1 MNNKKP
7 KVLGKYVYIDIP
19 EKPETKISVDEN
31 TKEALQ
37 KEWISKLR
45 KLEVWAVGEAANP
58 SIKEGDFVCV
68 DPNAINN
75 IKMVPMDDG
84 SVKGLILDYHIV
96 HIWP

>member
-1 MNNKKP
+1 MSKP
-7 KVLGKYVYIDIP
+7 KVLGKFVYIDIP
-19 EKPETKISVDEN
+19 EKQETKIQVDEN

-37 KEWISKLR
+37 KEWISKLSR
-45 KLEVWAVGEAANP
+45 LKVWAVGESANP
-58 SIKEGDFVCV
+58 SIKEGDMVLI
-68 DPNAINN
+68 DPNSINS